1 MISLIK
7 ISNKTNPKDFQKKLN
22 SIHTFG
28 QNHTA
33 WPIPEFGGHS
43 CPNPCPS
50 LLKSPKRKTSIIKKS
65 FYLAE
70 IYMSRVLYFECMS
83 TDSYES
89 SGSVDYDGIKKS
101 VISLQNRRGN
111 CNCFQAFI
119 FHLYSFFFS
128 GAL

>member
-1 MISLIK
+1 M
-7 ISNKTNPKDFQKKLN
+7 
-22 SIHTFG
+22 
-28 QNHTA
+28 
-33 WPIPEFGGHS
+33 
-43 CPNPCPS
+43 
-50 LLKSPKRKTSIIKKS
+50 SIIKKS

-70 IYMSRVLYFECMS
+70 IYTSRVLYFECMS

-101 VISLQNRRGN
+101 VISLQNRRGK

-128 GAL
+128 GALDNDTGSLYDRFDGVVLTYGDGQLLNDSKEDKSFCICKHLGKN

>member
-1 MISLIK
+1 MTPDLGPTSRDEIFSSLTIEVKAVEKKVIK
-7 ISNKTNPKDFQKKLN
+7 S
-22 SIHTFG
+22 S
-28 QNHTA
+28 
-33 WPIPEFGGHS
+33 
-43 CPNPCPS
+43 
-50 LLKSPKRKTSIIKKS
+50 KRKISIIKKS

-70 IYMSRVLYFECMS
+70 IYTSRVLYFECMS

-101 VISLQNRRGN
+101 VISLQNRRGK

-128 GAL
+128 GALLK